1 MTINFYDST
10 QLHVLRR
17 DVMRPGM
24 DISHVIYPEDTH
36 PTAFNLGIEQD
47 GKIIAC
53 VTAFQSTNPDLPQKV
68 QYRIR
73 ALCVDENYRM
83 RGIARKLFQRVIDE
97 VVARGA
103 EAIWFTARVHLV
115 DFYRSFGFTEY
126 GEQFLIPNSCM
137 HVKMYKV
144 ISK

>member
-1 MTINFYDST
+1 MTINYYDST

-36 PTAFNLGIEQD
+36 PTAFNLGVEHD

-53 VTAFQSTNPDLPQKV
+53 VTAFQSANPDLPQKV

-83 RGIARKLFQRVIDE
+83 RGIARKLFQRAIDE
-97 VVARGA
+97 AVARGA
-103 EAIWFTARVHLV
+103 EAIWFTARVHLI
-115 DFYRSFGFTEY
+115 DFYRSFGCTEY
-126 GEQFLIPNSCM
+126 GEHFMIPNSCM
-137 HVKMYKV
+137 HVKMYKI

>member
-1 MTINFYDST
+1 MTINYYDST

-73 ALCVDENYRM
+73 AWCVDENYRM
-83 RGIARKLFQRVIDE
+83 RVIARKLFQRAIDE
-97 VVARGA
+97 AGARGA
-103 EAIWFTARVHLV
+103 EAIWFTARVHLI

-126 GEQFLIPNSCM
+126 GEHFMIPNSCM

>member
-1 MTINFYDST
+1 MTINFYDAT
-10 QLHVLRR
+10 QLHLLRR

-36 PTAFNLGIEQD
+36 PTVFNLGIQQD
-47 GKIIAC
+47 GKIVAC
-53 VTAFQSTNPDLPQKV
+53 VTGFQSTNPDLPQKV
-68 QYRIR
+68 QYRLR
-73 ALCVDENYRM
+73 ALCVHPDYRL
-83 RGIARKLFQRVIDE
+83 RGYARTLFQRAIDE
-97 VVARGA
+97 AVARGA

-115 DFYRSFGFTEY
+115 DFYHSFGCTEY
-126 GEQFLIPNSCM
+126 GEHFMIPNSCM